1 MQHVLQVKLRGGAHL
16 KILKVL
22 SLAALLLFA
31 VGIAQADTSNGGDT
45 QVHLNGGPGHSS
57 NFTGF
62 SVQVTA
68 DSQGLISADF
78 LNTSLTQYITSVT
91 ISVPNF
97 ETIGDG
103 LTCTSDLFV
112 NISYSVSNGI
122 DSCTMTANPGDTTPM
137 LLDEGLDLLTGQDP
151 CSLADEIEDGGVPYG
166 CDVQLGND
174 IVNGVPSAFVP
185 GASLDLTGDGAAPI
199 PLPTPESGTFS
210 LLALGLAAAFLLG
223 YRKLNLQPSRVDAV

>member
-1 MQHVLQVKLRGGAHL
+1 MKTL
-16 KILKVL
+16 KIL

-31 VGIAQADTSNGGDT
+31 VGMAQADTSNGGDT

-68 DSQGLISADF
+68 DSNGLISADF
-78 LNTSLTQYITSVT
+78 LNTSLTQYVTSVT

-97 ETIGDG
+97 ETVGNG

-122 DSCTMTANPGDTTPM
+122 DSCTMTANPGDTTNM
-137 LLDEGLDLLTGQDP
+137 LVDEGLDLLTGEDP
-151 CSLADEIEDGGVPYG
+151 CSLADEIEDGGVPFG
-166 CDVQLGND
+166 CDVKLGND
-174 IVNGVPSAFVP
+174 IVNGQISAFMP
-185 GASLDLTGDGAAPI
+185 GASLDLTGNGAPPI
-199 PLPTPESGTFS
+199 PLPTPEPGTFS
-210 LLALGLAAAFLLG
+210 LFLLGLAAVFLMG
-223 YRKLNLQPSRVDAV
+223 YRKLNVQPARVETA

>member
-1 MQHVLQVKLRGGAHL
+1 M
-16 KILKVL
+16 KILKAL

-31 VGIAQADTSNGGDT
+31 VSIARADSSNGGDT

-68 DSQGLISADF
+68 NSQGLISADF
-78 LNTSLTQYITSVT
+78 LNTSMTQYVTSVT

-97 ETIGDG
+97 QTIGNG

-112 NISYSVSNGI
+112 NISYSVANGI
-122 DSCTMTANPGDTTPM
+122 DSCTMTATPGDTQNM
-137 LLDEGLDLLTGQDP
+137 LLDELGDMLTGQDP
-151 CSLADEIEDGGVPYG
+151 CSLADEIEDGGVPFG

-174 IVNGVPSAFVP
+174 IVNGQISAFVP
-185 GASLDLTGDGAAPI
+185 GASLDLTGNGAAPI
-199 PLPTPESGTFS
+199 PLPTPEPGTFS

-223 YRKLNLQPSRVDAV
+223 YRKLNLQPARVETV

>member
-1 MQHVLQVKLRGGAHL
+1 M
-16 KILKVL
+16 KILKAFT
-22 SLAALLLFA
+22 LAALLLFA
-31 VGIAQADTSNGGDT
+31 VGIAQADTSSGGDT

-68 DSQGLISADF
+68 DSNGLISADF
-78 LNTSLTQYITSVT
+78 LNTSLTQYVTSVT

-97 ETIGDG
+97 ETIGNG

-112 NISYSVSNGI
+112 NISYNVSNGI
-122 DSCTMTANPGDTTPM
+122 DSCTMTANAGDTQNM
-137 LLDEGLDLLTGQDP
+137 LLDELGDKLSGVDP
-151 CSLADEIEDGGVPYG
+151 CSLADEIEDGGVPFG

-174 IVNGVPSAFVP
+174 IVNGLPSAFVP
-185 GASLDLTGDGAAPI
+185 GASLDLTGDGSTPI
-199 PLPTPESGTFS
+199 PLPTPEPGTFS

-223 YRKLNLQPSRVDAV
+223 YRKLNPQPSRVDAV

>member
-1 MQHVLQVKLRGGAHL
+1 MHHCIWDKFRGGAYL

-31 VGIAQADTSNGGDT
+31 VGIARADTSSGGDT

-68 DSQGLISADF
+68 NSQGLISADF
-78 LNTSLTQYITSVT
+78 LNTSLTQYVTSVT

-97 ETIGDG
+97 ETIGNG
-103 LTCTSDLFV
+103 LTCTSDLFA
-112 NISYSVSNGI
+112 NITNSVSNGI
-122 DSCTMTANPGDTTPM
+122 DSCTMTANPGDNQNM
-137 LLDEGLDLLTGQDP
+137 LLDEALDMLSGVDP
-151 CSLADEIEDGGVPYG
+151 CSLADEIEDGGVPFG

-174 IVNGVPSAFVP
+174 IVNGLPSAFVP
-185 GASLDLTGDGAAPI
+185 GATLDLTGDGSAPI
-199 PLPTPESGTFS
+199 PLPTPEPGTFS
-210 LLALGLAAAFLLG
+210 LLALGLAAVFLFG
-223 YRKLNLQPSRVDAV
+223 YRKLNLQPSRAEIV

>member
-1 MQHVLQVKLRGGAHL
+1 MKT
-16 KILKVL
+16 LKVL

-31 VGIAQADTSNGGDT
+31 VGIAQADTSSGGDT

-68 DSQGLISADF
+68 DSQGLINADF
-78 LNTSLTQYITSVT
+78 LNTSMTQYVTSVT

-97 ETIGDG
+97 ETIGNG

-112 NISYSVSNGI
+112 NITYSVSNGV
-122 DSCTMTANPGDTTPM
+122 DSCTMTANPGDTQNM
-137 LLDEGLDLLTGQDP
+137 LIDEVGDMLTGQDP
-151 CSLADEIEDGGVPYG
+151 CSLADEIEDGGVPFG
-166 CDVQLGND
+166 CDVKLGND
-174 IVNGVPSAFVP
+174 IVNGVVSAFVP
-185 GASLDLTGDGAAPI
+185 GATLDLTGNGSAPI
-199 PLPTPESGTFS
+199 PLPTPEPGTFS

-223 YRKLNLQPSRVDAV
+223 YRKLNLQPSRINAV

>member
-1 MQHVLQVKLRGGAHL
+1 M
-16 KILKVL
+16 KILKAL
-22 SLAALLLFA
+22 SLAALLVFA
-31 VGIAQADTSNGGDT
+31 VSIARADTSSGGDT

-68 DSQGLISADF
+68 NSQGLISADF
-78 LNTSLTQYITSVT
+78 LNTSLTQYVTSVT

-97 ETIGDG
+97 ETIGNG

-122 DSCTMTANPGDTTPM
+122 DSCTMTANSGDTQNM
-137 LLDEGLDLLTGQDP
+137 LIDEAGDLFTEVDP
-151 CSLADEIEDGGVPYG
+151 CSLADEIEDGGVPFG
-166 CDVQLGND
+166 CDVKLGND
-174 IVNGVPSAFVP
+174 IVNGVPSAFIP
-185 GASLDLTGDGAAPI
+185 GATLDLAGDGAAPI
-199 PLPTPESGTFS
+199 PLPTPEPGTFS